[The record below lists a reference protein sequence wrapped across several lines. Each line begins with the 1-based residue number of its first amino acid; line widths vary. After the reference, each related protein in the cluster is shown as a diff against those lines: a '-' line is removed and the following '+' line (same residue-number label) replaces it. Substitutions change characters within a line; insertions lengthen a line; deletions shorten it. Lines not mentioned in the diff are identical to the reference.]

1 METHKI
7 LFDSLDKAEMH
18 FEAGEIRAAQ
28 KIINEVSRAM
38 RSNKKISNK
47 LRHRFNFMSAQSRYF
62 DDISLFATNPKR
74 NEIVQKL
81 EKLISSPL
89 DDPKKQANTIHSL
102 QTKWQLLDQSSKPAK
117 KNQWVAFKD
126 LTNKAWEPCAQYYE
140 ELKKIKINNAKERKK
155 IIEDLNNYTETNSK
169 NWPNLIELTKHLNKT
184 FKLWQNYAPVL
195 DESYSKL
202 KSDYSNARKAI
213 NNEIRKQENKNYK
226 LKEEVIT
233 KVKLI
238 NDEDNIICIRK
249 FKKLKNDYQNIGSAG
264 KKQERILWIKL
275 NKNADRFFEAEKSLL
290 KDELVTIDSLTK
302 ELKKKDY
309 DLTKIKSQITNLN
322 KSKRTKEFKKLINS
336 IKTLEKKNLEIKNLK
351 KVEAYINILDYLE
364 SDEINHLELSKDIK
378 KVLQKPSYLANN
390 EELTKSVV
398 MIELISGTESPA
410 SNKSIRHVASIEL
423 LQNKFSGVEIN
434 SNKLKELIISFI
446 NNLNSKKI
454 NAKEKKLW
462 KRVQTL
468 IPNIINDLP

>member
-28 KIINEVSRAM
+28 KIINEISRAI

-117 KNQWVAFKD
+117 KNQWITFKE
-126 LTNKAWEPCAQYYE
+126 LKNKAWEPCAQYYE
-140 ELKKIKINNAKERKK
+140 ELKEVKINNAKERMK
-155 IIEDLNNYTETNSK
+155 IIEDLHNYAETNSK
-169 NWPNLIELTKHLNKT
+169 NWPNLIELRKHLKKT
-184 FKLWQNYAPVL
+184 FKLWQSYAPVL
-195 DESYSKL
+195 NESYSKL
-202 KSDYSNARKAI
+202 KSDYKNARKTI
-213 NNEIRKQENKNYK
+213 NDEIRNQENKNFR
-226 LKEEVIT
+226 LKEEVIS
-233 KVKLI
+233 KVRLI
-238 NDEDNIICIRK
+238 NDEDNNICIQK
-249 FKKLKNDYQNIGSAG
+249 FKKLKNDYQNINSAG
-264 KKQERILWIKL
+264 KKNEKKLWIEL
-275 NKNADRFFEAEKSLL
+275 NKNADRFFETEKTLF
-290 KDELVTIDSLTK
+290 KDELVTIDSLMK

-309 DLTKIKSQITNLN
+309 DLTKIKSQITNLK

-351 KVEAYINILDYLE
+351 KIETYINILDFLE

-398 MIELISGTESPA
+398 MIELISGVESPA
-410 SNKSIRHVASIEL
+410 SNKSIRQVVSIEL
-423 LQNKFSGVEIN
+423 LQNKFSGFEIN

>member
-28 KIINEVSRAM
+28 KIINQVSRAM
-38 RSNKKISNK
+38 RSNKKVSNK

-62 DDISLFATNPKR
+62 NDISLFATNPKR
-74 NEIVQKL
+74 NEIIQKL
-81 EKLISSPL
+81 EKLIAIPSN
-89 DDPKKQANTIHSL
+89 DPKKQANTIHSL

-117 KNQWVAFKD
+117 KDQWITFKE

-140 ELKKIKINNAKERKK
+140 ELKEVKINNAKERKK
-155 IIEDLNNYTETNSK
+155 IIEDLNNYAETNSK
-169 NWPNLIELTKHLNKT
+169 NWPNLTELNKHLNKT
-184 FKLWQNYAPVL
+184 FKLWQSYAPVL

-202 KSDYSNARKAI
+202 KSDYSNARKKI
-213 NNEIRKQENKNYK
+213 NNEIRRQENKNFK

-238 NDEDNIICIRK
+238 SDKDNNICLQK

-264 KKQERILWIKL
+264 KKQEKKLWIKL
-275 NKNADRFFEAEKSLL
+275 NKNADRFFETEKSLF
-290 KDELVTIDSLTK
+290 KDELVTIDSLMK
-302 ELKKKDY
+302 ELIKENY
-309 DLTKIKSQITNLN
+309 DLTKIKSQISNLR
-322 KSKRTKEFKKLINS
+322 KSKRTKEFKELMNS

-351 KVEAYINILDYLE
+351 KVETYVNILDYLE
-364 SDEINHLELSKDIK
+364 SDEIDYLELSKEIK
-378 KVLQKPSYLANN
+378 KVLQKPLYLAND
-390 EELTKSVV
+390 EELIKSVV
-398 MIELISGTESPA
+398 MIELISGTESPV
-410 SNKSIRHVASIEL
+410 SNKSIRQAASIEL
-423 LQNKFSGVEIN
+423 LQNKFSGFETN

-462 KRVQTL
+462 KRLQTL